1 VISASC
7 EDSGR
12 AYAVN
17 FGIWPIEG
25 PVERKEADGRV
36 HTLDG
41 VPQVFAMPAEVVVSG
56 IP

>member
-1 VISASC
+1 M
-7 EDSGR
+7 
-12 AYAVN
+12 
-17 FGIWPIEG
+17 WPIEG

-41 VPQVFAMPAEVVVSG
+41 VPQIFAMPAEVVVSG